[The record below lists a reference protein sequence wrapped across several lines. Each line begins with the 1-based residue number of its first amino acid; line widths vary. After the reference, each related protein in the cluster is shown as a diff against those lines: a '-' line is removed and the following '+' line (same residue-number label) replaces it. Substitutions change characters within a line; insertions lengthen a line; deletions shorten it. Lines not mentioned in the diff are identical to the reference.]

1 MSRTR
6 RASDNIRHKY
16 LVAFSTPDSD
26 DSYAIDAWELLEG
39 PLDLPELNAVAANF
53 DTIIRAA
60 AEFKQSL
67 GVNPASISRP
77 HQPGSLAIKVI
88 GEPVVGE
95 FRLTPIAIGQVTA
108 LDHDFTNFAGCDR
121 FAIISDK
128 SDLDIIRNVPDWKC
142 PVRNALVQ
150 RPPGPG
156 DDGSFRRR
164 KRVNKCAC

>member
-1 MSRTR
+1 M
-6 RASDNIRHKY
+6 
-16 LVAFSTPDSD
+16 PG
-26 DSYAIDAWELLEG
+26 ELLEG
-39 PLDLPELNAVAANF
+39 PLDLPKLNAVAANF

-67 GVNPASISRP
+67 GVNPGSISRP

-88 GEPVVGE
+88 GEPVGGE

-128 SDLDIIRNVPDWKC
+128 SDPRYH
-142 PVRNALVQ
+142 
-150 RPPGPG
+150 
-156 DDGSFRRR
+156 S
-164 KRVNKCAC
+164 KCARLEVPCPKCSRAASTGTRR